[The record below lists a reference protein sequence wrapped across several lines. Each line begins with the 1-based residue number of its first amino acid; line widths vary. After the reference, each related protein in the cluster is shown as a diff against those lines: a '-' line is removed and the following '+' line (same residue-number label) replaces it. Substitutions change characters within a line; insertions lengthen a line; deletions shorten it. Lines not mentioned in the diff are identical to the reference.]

1 MEVLNLS
8 AASLHDNE
16 KNLMAETNHQNSSLE
31 DEALKNESRLDAT
44 IVGCLLSIVVISLFQ
59 RINFL
64 LKMCLMTLTA
74 LVQIT
79 IYTFISKPSQ
89 QYGPPTKNN
98 ELFAKGSSSNQ
109 SILVEKDELVISD
122 KPILGSPHENNYYE
136 WPVWLEPALLM
147 TLLIILLHLLDRQIE
162 LTSRSDFLWMTKL
175 SSEEEGGDTM
185 LGINKVMKHLYE

>member
-1 MEVLNLS
+1 MR
-8 AASLHDNE
+8 
-16 KNLMAETNHQNSSLE
+16 ETNHQNNLLQ

-98 ELFAKGSSSNQ
+98 ELFTKGSSSNQ

-122 KPILGSPHENNYYE
+122 KPISGSPHENNYYE

-185 LGINKVMKHLYE
+185 LGINKVMKHPCE